1 MSMVFF
7 PWMMIKKILVFW
19 DCVRNSY
26 ELMLCC
32 WSRKKKEKN
41 INFTVVCLSL
51 SIMVLFHYYVCLGV
65 FHLFKVMLSKFIAI
79 PQKTQKQTYWYEF
92 KRTNQGWGILPKC
105 TNLIKK
111 LYEAISIHHFQIN
124 IEIILIFDAWILQ
137 IHPTYLHRHES
148 HDMTRVWQ
156 WGPCCCANFA
166 SDTCNILEFLNSNYF
181 KFFEFLNSCC
191 NILAT

>member
-7 PWMMIKKILVFW
+7 PSMMIKKILVFW

-51 SIMVLFHYYVCLGV
+51 SIMVLFHYYVCLSV

-111 LYEAISIHHFQIN
+111 IIWSN
-124 IEIILIFDAWILQ
+124 IYSSFPNQYWNYFNFWCLNSSNSSNILASTWVTWHDKGVAVRSLLLCQFCFRYLQ
-137 IHPTYLHRHES
+137 HT
-148 HDMTRVWQ
+148 W
-156 WGPCCCANFA
+156 
-166 SDTCNILEFLNSNYF
+166 ILEFKLF
-181 KFFEFLNSCC
+181 
-191 NILAT
+191 